1 MNLQTKQNK
10 HVIPKMPNTL
20 KSVKW
25 LAEIEFSNG
34 CDGFFIPI
42 DVVLLSDPDML
53 KSNELLRPLICFFKT
68 FDHRTNYVPKFYCA
82 SYILLVTSNHQ
93 TPNLVFPNFVHEFFS
108 AWKRKQ
114 TFYWSSKTDFFF
126 FSFFD
131 P

>member
-53 KSNELLRPLICFFKT
+53 KSNELLRPLI
-68 FDHRTNYVPKFYCA
+68 
-82 SYILLVTSNHQ
+82 
-93 TPNLVFPNFVHEFFS
+93 
-108 AWKRKQ
+108 
-114 TFYWSSKTDFFF
+114 
-126 FSFFD
+126 
-131 P
+131 